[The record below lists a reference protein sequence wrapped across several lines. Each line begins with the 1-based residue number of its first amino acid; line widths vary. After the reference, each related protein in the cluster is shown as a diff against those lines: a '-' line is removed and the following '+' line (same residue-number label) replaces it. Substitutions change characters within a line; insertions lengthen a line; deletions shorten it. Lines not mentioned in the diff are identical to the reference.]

1 MSLKLFLHPFSSYS
15 QKAAMAFYE
24 NGVAFEPMILGED
37 AAVVSTFATLSPVG
51 KFPVLADGS
60 TVIFEASSIIEYLD
74 AVHPGPTRFVP
85 SEAAHAIEVRMLDR
99 FFDNYIHRPTQEIV
113 GQAIRPDSSPDSFA
127 IDSAKALMNKAFGW
141 LETRMAGR
149 EWAAADC
156 FTLADCAA
164 APALFYADW
173 AAGIAE
179 TFPNVRAYRA
189 RLLARPSYARAVN
202 EARPYRHLFPL
213 GAPDRD

>member
-1 MSLKLFLHPFSSYS
+1 MSLELFLHPFSSYS

-24 NGVAFEPMILGED
+24 NRVAFEPMIVGED
-37 AAVVSTFATLSPVG
+37 ATVASTFAALSPVG
-51 KFPVLADGS
+51 KFPVLTDGS
-60 TVIFEASSIIEYLD
+60 TTVFEASSIIEYLD
-74 AVHPGPTRFVP
+74 TVHPGPTRFVP
-85 SEAAHAIEVRMLDR
+85 PETALEVRMLDR
-99 FFDNYIHRPTQEIV
+99 FFDNYVHRPMQEIV
-113 GQAIRPDSSPDSFA
+113 SQAIRPDGSPDPFA
-127 IDSAKALMNKAFGW
+127 IDSAKTLMNKAFGW

-149 EWAAADC
+149 EWAAADR

-173 AAGIAE
+173 TVGIAE

-189 RLLARPSYARAVN
+189 RLLARPSYARAVD